1 MAFNVTKAAAHVRPV
16 VIKFNQEKLNLTYN
30 AGDKYREY
38 QIKAQKLDQEF
49 SDLQRRLQTEKP
61 SEEDYT
67 ALVEAVA
74 AARRRLADN
83 ICTVIESWDLEGD
96 RDSIKK
102 NMDKADQKRFADL
115 TAEGEIPVDGAWLD
129 ALPLP
134 DEFIIKVSES
144 ITANFESG
152 GAAGKAS

>member
-1 MAFNVTKAAAHVRPV
+1 MPFNVSKAAAHVRPV

-30 AGDKYREY
+30 AGEKYREY

-49 SDLQRRLQTEKP
+49 SDLQRRLQGEQVKD
-61 SEEDYT
+61 EDYA
-67 ALVEAVA
+67 ALVVAVA

-102 NMDKADQKRFADL
+102 NMDKADEKRFGDL
-115 TAEGEIPVDGAWLD
+115 TGEGEIPVDGAWLD